1 MTNDSIKNIDPNIL
15 LSMMNTKLRDQYASL
30 DILCYDLDMTKEN
43 IVNTLKTIGYNYNET
58 ENQFKKA

>member
-1 MTNDSIKNIDPNIL
+1 MEVNSKEIIDPNIL
-15 LSMMNTKLRDQYASL
+15 LSLVNMKLRDRYASL

-58 ENQFKKA
+58 ENQFK